1 MDRQKNELQ
10 RTGRSISWE
19 ERETIVKVYLAGGYT
34 KQQIWK
40 MYTGGEE
47 EHGQLL
53 QWMRKLGYLKAS
65 NSKKSISRIATHE
78 LYLQKKDNLSS
89 KSKSTTELPEDL
101 QKRIKEL
108 EKALETAKL
117 RAEGYE
123 LMIDI
128 AEKELNIPIRKKF
141 DAK

>member
-65 NSKKSISRIATHE
+65 DSKKSISRIATHE

-89 KSKSTTELPEDL
+89 KLKPTTERPEDL

>member
-1 MDRQKNELQ
+1 MDKQKNELI
-10 RTGRSISWE
+10 RLGRSISWE
-19 ERETIVKVYLAGGYT
+19 ERETIVKVFLAGGYT

-40 MYTGGEE
+40 MYTGVDE

-53 QWMRKLGYLKAS
+53 KWMRKLGYLKDE
-65 NSKKSISRIATHE
+65 NSKPRISRIGSHE
-78 LYLQKKDNLSS
+78 LYLQKIDALGT
-89 KSKSTTELPEDL
+89 KSKPKTEHSEDL

-108 EKALETAKL
+108 EKALETANL

-128 AEKELNIPIRKKF
+128 AEKELKIPIRKKF

>member
-1 MDRQKNELQ
+1 MDIQKNELQ

-19 ERETIVKVYLAGGYT
+19 ERENIVKVYLAGGYT

-40 MYTGGEE
+40 MYTGGDE

-65 NSKKSISRIATHE
+65 DSKKSISRIATHE

-89 KSKSTTELPEDL
+89 KSKPTTERPEDL

-123 LMIDI
+123 IMIDI

>member
-1 MDRQKNELQ
+1 
-10 RTGRSISWE
+10 
-19 ERETIVKVYLAGGYT
+19 VKVYLAGGYT

-53 QWMRKLGYLKAS
+53 QWMRKLGYLKA
-65 NSKKSISRIATHE
+65 NDSKKSISRIATHE
-78 LYLQKKDNLSS
+78 LYLQKKDNLST
-89 KSKSTTELPEDL
+89 KSKSTTERPEDL

-108 EKALETAKL
+108 EKALETANL

>member
-1 MDRQKNELQ
+1 MDKQKNELM
-10 RTGRSISWE
+10 RSGRSISWE

-53 QWMRKLGYLKAS
+53 QWMRKLGYVKAEDAK
-65 NSKKSISRIATHE
+65 NSISRIAGHE
-78 LYLQKKDNLSS
+78 LYLQKKDNLST
-89 KSKSTTELPEDL
+89 KSKPTTERPEDL

-108 EKALETAKL
+108 EKALETANL

-141 DAK
+141 GAK